1 MRNVLEKGP
10 VLFVVKRPFKKHFF
24 FAFHQNPS
32 FSDDDGTRYGCEKSY
47 FYRHSTNV
55 WKKSPSNN
63 LTKKAKDS
71 EIVLWLN

>member
-10 VLFVVKRPFKKHFF
+10 VLLVVKTSLKNFF
-24 FAFHQNPS
+24 FAFHQNPR
-32 FSDDDGTRYGCEKSY
+32 FSDDDGNRYGCEKSY